1 MRRGVYQC
9 ECGTRLHVRQIVKN
23 AVRECAACKRPLPQ
37 KLIMQ
42 CYYARRRKRA
52 RKIRLTCVCGKAS
65 AHELPT
71 GAGKCAC
78 PRCGAQLFEV
88 KTKIIKGAAFP
99 RYIEFNQNQ
108 R

>member
-1 MRRGVYQC
+1 MRRNVYQC
-9 ECGTRLHVRQIVKN
+9 ECGARLQVRQIVKN
-23 AVRECAACKRPLPQ
+23 AVRVCAVCKRPLPQ

-42 CYYARRRKRA
+42 CYYARRRKRV
-52 RKIRLTCVCGKAS
+52 RKIRLTCVCGKTS

-78 PRCGAQLFEV
+78 PRCGAQLIKV
-88 KTKIIKGAAFP
+88 GTKIIQGAAFP
-99 RYIEFNQNQ
+99 LYIEINNNQ

>member
-1 MRRGVYQC
+1 MRRNVYQC
-9 ECGTRLHVRQIVKN
+9 ECGTRLHVRQLVKN
-23 AVRECAACKRPLPQ
+23 AVRECAGCKRPLPQ

-42 CYYARRRKRA
+42 CYYARRRKRV

-78 PRCGAQLFEV
+78 PRCGASLLEV
-88 KTKIIKGAAFP
+88 KSKTVNGAVFP
-99 RYIEFNQNQ
+99 RYIEIKNNQ